1 MIEMKENKE
10 IFVRLDRCLGCKSCE
25 MACVIEHSTSK
36 SLFSSIA
43 DKPVPVRLLHV
54 EKAEGRN
61 VPMICRH
68 CQDAPCVAVCRTG
81 ALVQNSLTGV
91 VDRIVENCIGCW
103 TCAMVCPYG
112 AIGRQMEVRM
122 AVKCDR
128 CKDLDVPACVQACP
142 TGALV
147 FTTLREFSEIMRKE
161 SASKIAREAKG
172 LARA

>member
-1 MIEMKENKE
+1 
-10 IFVRLDRCLGCKSCE
+10 
-25 MACVIEHSTSK
+25 
-36 SLFSSIA
+36 
-43 DKPVPVRLLHV
+43 
-54 EKAEGRN
+54 
-61 VPMICRH
+61 MICRH

-112 AIGRQMEVRM
+112 AIGRRMEVRM

-147 FTTLREFSEIMRKE
+147 FTTLREFSEIIKKE